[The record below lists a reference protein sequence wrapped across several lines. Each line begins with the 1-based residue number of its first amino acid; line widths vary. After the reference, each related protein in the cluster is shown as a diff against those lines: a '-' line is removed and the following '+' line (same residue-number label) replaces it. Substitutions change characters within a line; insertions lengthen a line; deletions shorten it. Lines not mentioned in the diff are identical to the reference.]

1 MFTFIRHIFNIIYW
15 TTPTKKTGFSLFG
28 GINPKG
34 GILSLFNIYSQ
45 SKDNAIGFIF
55 SGIAISKVGVAGGG
69 FFNIFSYS
77 EKGEAGAILFSLIS
91 IAPKGSTYGTITL
104 FAKDKNNSSE
114 HYFCAHHEAPRGL
127 SRRDKSRKQQAAH

>member
-1 MFTFIRHIFNIIYW
+1 MFTFIRHILNIIYW

-34 GILSLFNIYSQ
+34 GIFSLFNIYSYCE
-45 SKDNAIGFIF
+45 KDAIGFIF
-55 SGIAISKVGVAGGG
+55 SGIAISKSGVAGGG
-69 FFNIFSYS
+69 FFNLFAYS
-77 EKGEAGAILFSLIS
+77 RKGEAGAILISLAS

-114 HYFCAHHEAPRGL
+114 HFFCAHHEAPKSLTRRG
-127 SRRDKSRKQQAAH
+127 KSRKQQVAH